1 MPIKKVP
8 FQEPAPE
15 ETTEVIIYGDKIDL
29 KTKKYKDSNHIKMFQ
44 RFNKTEMINIVTGA
58 IKPIKQ
64 KENKA
69 DGEVSAYMHRV
80 NHIAEQNLLG
90 TLDRGLLIQLKLNEE
105 MTSTQALLIWKNYK
119 DKILRRL
126 PKGTKWIRI
135 LIYHKEN
142 TPEYDFWIIAPE
154 PITLDEAT
162 IKALWE
168 DGTKTAEVITPV
180 TRKVLE
186 EKAQYYK
193 RSKTRMDL
201 YKPSEQI
208 LGTSKGIKETEIK
221 NTNHKTAKKYCK
233 GYKRTF
239 KTCKSHTETIDNLE
253 QEVQFYTYETYQ
265 REKITIKLKITK
277 DKKYIKKKSVPPTT
291 AGAGTTK
298 EVKAKN
304 KSYKVIEQEVQETLA
319 EIGREVQE
327 KINKKKG
334 R

>member
-15 ETTEVIIYGDKIDL
+15 EVTEVIIYGDKIDL
-29 KTKKYKDSNHIKMFQ
+29 KTKKYKDSNHIKVFQ
-44 RFNKTEMINIVTGA
+44 RFNRKEMINIITGT
-58 IKPIKQ
+58 IIPIRQ

-69 DGEVSAYMHRV
+69 EGEVSAYMHGV
-80 NHIAEQNLLG
+80 NHITEQNLLG
-90 TLDRGLLIQLKLNEE
+90 TLDRGILIQLKLNEE
-105 MTSTQALLIWKNYK
+105 MASTQALLIWKNYK

-126 PKGTKWIRI
+126 PKGTKWIRV

-142 TPEYDFWIIAPE
+142 TPEYDFWVIAPE
-154 PITLDEAT
+154 PITIDEAT
-162 IKALWE
+162 IKTLWE
-168 DGTKTAEVITPV
+168 DGTRTAEVITPV
-180 TRKVLE
+180 TRKVIE

-201 YKPSEQI
+201 YKPNEQI

-221 NTNHKTAKKYCK
+221 NTNHETAKKYCK
-233 GYKRTF
+233 RYKRTF

-265 REKITIKLKITK
+265 KEKITIKLKITK
-277 DKKYIKKKSVPPTT
+277 DKKYIKKKSAPRTT
-291 AGAGTTK
+291 AKETD
-298 EVKAKN
+298 EVKTVPK
-304 KSYKVIEQEVQETLA
+304 KKPFKVIEQEVQEKLA
-319 EIGREVQE
+319 EIGQEVQE
-327 KINKKKG
+327 KINKMKG